1 MITRTKHY
9 LIPILLILFCISDIE
24 TIISGMKKALNVCA
38 SSIVPSLFLFMI
50 LSEITVSLLLKNNS
64 VSHPKIII
72 FFLGALCG
80 FPIGAAVCEKLYTNG
95 IIDKKSA
102 KALMPFCNIASP
114 AFVIGAIGV
123 SMLKSKELGIV
134 IYTSQVLSSLM
145 PILFIK
151 CKGAKKE
158 YSPQNNKATEIIF
171 DSIDSSTSKM
181 LKLCA
186 LICFF
191 ATLLATIENTFLVYL
206 SPILE
211 ISCGSSFCANLY
223 NTNPFLSILLCG
235 FCCGFSGICVH
246 FQVIMTAKTININY
260 KEFFIIKFFQG
271 VFSGILSVVLYYFFF
286 YA

>member
-1 MITRTKHY
+1 
-9 LIPILLILFCISDIE
+9 
-24 TIISGMKKALNVCA
+24 
-38 SSIVPSLFLFMI
+38 
-50 LSEITVSLLLKNNS
+50 
-64 VSHPKIII
+64 
-72 FFLGALCG
+72 
-80 FPIGAAVCEKLYTNG
+80 
-95 IIDKKSA
+95 
-102 KALMPFCNIASP
+102 
-114 AFVIGAIGV
+114 
-123 SMLKSKELGIV
+123 MLKSKELGIV

-286 YA
+286 YAWIVENNMITYIYLEQGESAWRIKFVNNMILPKNVLFANFHPKHLMKKKCFAKRKALYTQITPAALSDMTLWKEFPKGYRHCQNKRRKGKSFSSFYFVFNELQSFSSLAT